1 MELIRIDL
9 QDKALATI
17 TQVAGGYELTCYD
30 YVINEWTEKY
40 QELSVALARLAVL
53 ADCVTLGGVFVT
65 SEDYF
70 TYVANEFLSAEV
82 TGYESI

>member
-65 SEDYF
+65 DEDDF
-70 TYVANEFLSAEV
+70 TYVANEFLNAEV